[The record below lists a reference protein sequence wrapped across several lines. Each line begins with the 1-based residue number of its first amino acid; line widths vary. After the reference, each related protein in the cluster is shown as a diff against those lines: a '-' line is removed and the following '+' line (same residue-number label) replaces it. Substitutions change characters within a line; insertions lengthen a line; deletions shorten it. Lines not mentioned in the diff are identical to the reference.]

1 MYSTVEE
8 IRLMLKDHVL
18 EHMISNEYIEDAAE
32 KERETIQIVSDA
44 IEDADSEIDGYLAKR
59 YKTPL
64 SPCPPVINK
73 YSKDIAIYNIMS
85 RSGIDTS
92 ERESNYL
99 TRYKH
104 AIKYLEN
111 VAKGIVNVPGASG
124 SSLSGDDTPP
134 GSRGSKSDFRI
145 CSSTKIFGRSNM
157 EGY

>member
-8 IRLMLKDHVL
+8 IRLMLKEHVL
-18 EHMISNEYIEDAAE
+18 EDMISNQYMEDEAK
-32 KERETIQIVSDA
+32 KEQETIKIVTDA
-44 IEDADSEIDGYLAKR
+44 IEDADSEIDGYIAKR
-59 YKTPL
+59 YRTPL
-64 SPCPPVINK
+64 SPCPSVINK

-99 TRYKH
+99 TRYKN

-111 VAKGIVNVPGASG
+111 VAKGIVNIPGAG
-124 SSLSGDDTPP
+124 VSSLENGNFSGA
-134 GSRGSKSDFRI
+134 GNQSDFRI
-145 CSSTKIFGRSNM
+145 QSSTKIFGRNNL